1 MQLREP
7 ANRVSPRAKPYWA
20 LSSAL
25 GWLTVIAIQLA
36 LVIFLDDTP
45 WWRWSALALSVLGL
59 AVGVLVQP
67 TIRYRIHRWEVTPT
81 AVYTQAGWISTER
94 RVAPISRV
102 QTVDTSRSGLQ
113 RVFGLSSVAVTT
125 ASSAGTVTIA
135 CLDASVAEDLV
146 EHLTVV
152 TEQSPD
158 DAT

>member
-20 LSSAL
+20 LSSGL

-36 LVIFLDDTP
+36 LVIFIDDTP
-45 WWRWSALALSVLGL
+45 WWRWTALGLSVVGL
-59 AVGVLVQP
+59 VVGVLVQP
-67 TIRYRIHRWEVTPT
+67 PIRYRIHRWEVTPT
-81 AVYTQAGWISTER
+81 AVYTQSGWISTAR

-113 RVFGLSSVAVTT
+113 RVFGLSSVSVTT
-125 ASSAGTVTIA
+125 ASSAGTMTID
-135 CLDASVAEDLV
+135 CLDASVADELV

-152 TEQSPD
+152 TEQSRD